1 MGLVLVTS
9 VGLGGELNKT
19 VWSESVV
26 VGVDAVTE
34 EINDTCILL
43 LALAQFFQVPKV
55 IIIID
60 TSELSVCNWNYKC
73 TLE

>member
-1 MGLVLVTS
+1 MD
-9 VGLGGELNKT
+9 KT

-43 LALAQFFQVPKV
+43 LALAQIFQVPKV

-60 TSELSVCNWNYKC
+60 TSELSVCN
-73 TLE
+73 